1 MNPVPAH
8 RRPAALLLL
17 MLTLLATATPLAAQ
31 QRMLGRLNDAV
42 TELSEQVAP
51 AVVQILVSGYRV
63 VPGGRGSAVLVPQR
77 GSGSGVL
84 VDPQGYIVTNYHVI
98 ENGETIEVAMTGAV
112 RDEGSSIVRPPAQM
126 LPVEVVGVDR
136 ETDLAVLKVAGQ
148 GLPYLPFADSDAL
161 RPGELVFAFGSPRG
175 LQNSVSMG
183 VISAVGRQLAPD
195 APMVYLQTDAA
206 INPGNSGGPLVDLQ
220 GRVAGINTSIFT
232 QSGGSEGIGFAAPS
246 NIVKTIYERIRESG
260 RMRRGTIAAD
270 TRTITPEL
278 ARGLGLERNYG
289 VVIEDAFPG
298 GPAAQ
303 AGLLPGD
310 VVLAL
315 DSKPMENARQFD
327 VNVYL
332 KRIGGS
338 VRLTVLRSGGVVE
351 VLVPVIERPD
361 QGAAFGTVLSIG
373 EHRIERLSIYAVDLD
388 EDTGAFLP
396 PTRRPAGVIVAALL
410 PSATPE
416 QTALQSGD
424 IIYSVNGR
432 VVDTLEELKGELQRH
447 APGDG
452 LVLQVERQRRLQYL
466 LQE

>member
-1 MNPVPAH
+1 MPAH
-8 RRPAALLLL
+8 RALVFVLLTAVIVTVAPPVAA
-17 MLTLLATATPLAAQ
+17 
-31 QRMLGRLNDAV
+31 QRMLGRLNDSI

-63 VPGGRGSAVLVPQR
+63 VPGRGSAVLVPQR

-84 VDPQGYIVTNYHVI
+84 VDPSGYIVTNYHVI
-98 ENGETIEVAMTGAV
+98 ENGEIIEVAMTNRP
-112 RDEGSSIVRPPAQM
+112 RDQDGRSIVRPPSSL
-126 LPVEVVGVDR
+126 LPATVVGVDR
-136 ETDLAVLKVAGQ
+136 ETDLAVLKVQGE
-148 GLPYLPFADSDAL
+148 GLPYLPFADSDDL
-161 RPGELVFAFGSPRG
+161 RPGQLVFAFGSPRG

-183 VISAVGRQLAPD
+183 LISAVGRQLSPD

-220 GRVAGINTSIFT
+220 GRVAGINTSIFS

-246 NIVKTIYERIRESG
+246 NIVKTIYARIREDG

-270 TRTITPEL
+270 TLTISPAL
-278 ARGLGLERNYG
+278 ARGLGLDRTYG

-298 GPAAQ
+298 GPAAK

-310 VVLAL
+310 VVVAL
-315 DSKPMENARQFD
+315 DGKVMENARQFD

-332 KRIGGS
+332 KPIGGS
-338 VRLTVLRSGGVVE
+338 VRLTVLRNGGTVE
-351 VLVPVIERPD
+351 LLVPVIERPD
-361 QGAAFGTVLSIG
+361 REMSLGGGGVSVDEQ
-373 EHRIERLSIYAVDLD
+373 RIERLSIFAVTLD

-396 PTRRPAGVIVAALL
+396 PTRRPIGVVVGALL

-432 VVDTLEELKGELQRH
+432 VVDNLDDLRRELASQP
-447 APGDG
+447 PGAG

-466 LQE
+466 VQE